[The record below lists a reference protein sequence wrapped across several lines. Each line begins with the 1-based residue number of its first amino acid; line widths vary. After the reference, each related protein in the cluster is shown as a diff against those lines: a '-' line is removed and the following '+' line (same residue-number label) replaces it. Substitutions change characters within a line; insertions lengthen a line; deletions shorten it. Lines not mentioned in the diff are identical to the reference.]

1 MSDIKNA
8 GITLVLQENRLV
20 MLTKRLNKAMGNVL
34 RNSDPDDL
42 MKLRIAIQKVEQNYK
57 EEE

>member
-57 EEE
+57 EDV

>member
-1 MSDIKNA
+1 MSDIK
-8 GITLVLQENRLV
+8 TLVLQENRLV

>member
-8 GITLVLQENRLV
+8 GITLVLQENQLV